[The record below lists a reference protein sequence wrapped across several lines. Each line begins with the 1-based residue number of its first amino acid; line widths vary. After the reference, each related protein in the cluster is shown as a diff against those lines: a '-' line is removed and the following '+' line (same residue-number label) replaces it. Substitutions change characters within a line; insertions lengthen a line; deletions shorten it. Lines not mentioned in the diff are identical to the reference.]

1 MDASI
6 NGRLG
11 ECKDVARNKFME
23 SDSGV
28 SIDFGEYFLC
38 ILFAFKTGR
47 DQFHGFLNP
56 KTI

>member
-47 DQFHGFLNP
+47 D
-56 KTI
+56 